1 MFFLPLLEV
10 VGPAPLPPV
19 VPSALT
25 TCLPQWTWAEA
36 PGRTWAAGSL
46 LLSEIHV
53 SWSPHGLD
61 GPGYEDPPDSS
72 GNPTRIPFRKLTER
86 HSVSVVSKGKS
97 RRQGSKQF
105 LACLQT
111 NGKYES
117 QRGHLPHP
125 AAGTGVGS
133 ACSVQP
139 ACRSRGPT
147 TEAAAWKELQPRP
160 SYLCYSDPP
169 TWKGNKHRKSR
180 KSLLSLEWA
189 EPSRCPLVQSFLL
202 HLPVDHSC
210 ILHQQ
215 TAAYPS

>member
-1 MFFLPLLEV
+1 MV
-10 VGPAPLPPV
+10 DPASHSPPSV

-46 LLSEIHV
+46 LLLEIHV
-53 SWSPHGLD
+53 SWSPHGLN

-86 HSVSVVSKGKS
+86 DSVSVVSKGKS
-97 RRQGSKQF
+97 RRQGSKQS

-117 QRGHLPHP
+117 QRGHSPRP

-133 ACSVQP
+133 MCSVQP
-139 ACRSRGPT
+139 ACRSRAPT
-147 TEAAAWKELQPRP
+147 TEAAAWKERQQGTPIVATLT
-160 SYLCYSDPP
+160 SYLEG
-169 TWKGNKHRKSR
+169 KKHPKRSL
-180 KSLLSLEWA
+180 KSLLLLEWA
-189 EPSRCPLVQSFLL
+189 EPNRCLLVQSFLPALTRGPIL
-202 HLPVDHSC
+202 HLTST
-210 ILHQQ
+210 I
-215 TAAYPS
+215 AACSS